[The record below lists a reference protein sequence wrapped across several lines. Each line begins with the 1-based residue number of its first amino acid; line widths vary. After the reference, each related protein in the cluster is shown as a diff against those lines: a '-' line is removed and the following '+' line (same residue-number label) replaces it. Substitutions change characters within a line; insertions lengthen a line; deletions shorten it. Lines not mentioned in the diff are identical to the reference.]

1 MLRKLEC
8 VKGVV
13 INAHTKKMECY
24 IEETKTRGRTTAR
37 QGEYIVRFASGEWQV
52 FGGLSYG
59 TCFVNRLTIRKGVAT
74 WAADKPRINLGPS
87 AV

>member
-1 MLRKLEC
+1 MKITYSIKVDKKNVSMLRKLEC

-37 QGEYIVRFASGEWQV
+37 QCEYIVRFASGEWQV
-52 FGGLSYG
+52 FGGLSME
-59 TCFVNRLTIRKGVAT
+59 RALSI
-74 WAADKPRINLGPS
+74 D
-87 AV
+87 